1 MANFP
6 STLPKPVIDGYTGIQ
21 DQSFIR
27 TEMEAGSVRQ
37 RQRYSAVN
45 TQLNVTWF
53 FSGTE
58 MASFKTFYDTTINR
72 GTDWFTYTLDA
83 GSGMLSYDVRFT
95 QPFQFSKLEGTYW
108 RVSANLEL
116 RNA

>member
-6 STLPKPVIDGYTGIQ
+6 SLPNPLVEGYGGTQ
-21 DQSFIR
+21 DRAFIR
-27 TEMEAGSVRQ
+27 TEMEAGSTRQ
-37 RQRYSAVN
+37 RQRYSAAN
-45 TQLNVTWF
+45 TQLNATWF

-58 MASFKTFYDTTINR
+58 MTTFKTFFDTTINR
-72 GTDWFTYTLDA
+72 GTDGFTCTLDVGA
-83 GSGMLSYDVRFT
+83 GMTAYDVRFT
-95 QPFQFSKLEGTYW
+95 QPYQFSKLEGTYW